1 MLKHEKHE
9 NPFQFMIT
17 QKLGKTIVTKTLAL
31 LLFVH
36 VLTELPKS
44 TISGN
49 ARNIRNYHQIL
60 MGWKTRQNKKKGY
73 HK

>member
-1 MLKHEKHE
+1 MQKNEKHE

-36 VLTELPKS
+36 VLTILPNPPFQVMQEIQHIIIKF
-44 TISGN
+44 
-49 ARNIRNYHQIL
+49 
-60 MGWKTRQNKKKGY
+60 
-73 HK
+73 